1 MTKICSIFLL
11 YFCTYIFCLYKNTKN
26 LSIKRMTMKI
36 PCMLLHVTVLPVHYS
51 KNDFIIILTRW
62 GCILVSIYF
71 LLQPLS
77 DVSSWKINT
86 HINTKILL
94 SSSIQFHKNADN
106 PSLSYLYIIWWF
118 HKSLQEKYRNLQ
130 DENHRKPELSILII
144 GLKW

>member
-1 MTKICSIFLL
+1 MLCCRDSEAITPEKLLLDNKALLTCELSMQHLINFSPFQNRQFGDQSQWAELSTRFSLMTKICSIFLL
-11 YFCTYIFCLYKNTKN
+11 YFCTYIFCLYKNTKK

-77 DVSSWKINT
+77 DVSS
-86 HINTKILL
+86 
-94 SSSIQFHKNADN
+94 
-106 PSLSYLYIIWWF
+106 
-118 HKSLQEKYRNLQ
+118 
-130 DENHRKPELSILII
+130 
-144 GLKW
+144 